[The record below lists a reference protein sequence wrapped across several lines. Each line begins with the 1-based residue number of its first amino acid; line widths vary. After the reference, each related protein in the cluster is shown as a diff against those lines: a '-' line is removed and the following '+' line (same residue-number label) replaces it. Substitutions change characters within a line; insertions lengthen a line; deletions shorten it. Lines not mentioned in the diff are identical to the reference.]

1 MKTEKYKIVIDGKTV
16 ARGKLSRKTPSIVY
30 YREHSTI
37 TEKLSRG
44 KPADQAAA
52 EYDERAAR
60 DTLEAARIMLQ
71 RLAAQDPEAAER
83 VKKDFFLSASGSP
96 VTYADG
102 EPVELEDFEEV

>member
-1 MKTEKYKIVIDGKTV
+1 MKAEKYKLVIDGKTI
-16 ARGKLSRKTPSIVY
+16 ARGKLTKESPSIVSY
-30 YREHSTI
+30 HEHSTI

-52 EYDERAAR
+52 EYDERSAR

-71 RLAAQDPEAAER
+71 RLAAQDPEAAEK

-102 EPVELEDFEEV
+102 EPVDLEEFEEV